1 MKNLISM
8 MLMLCAVITFSACS
22 SDDDGPS
29 NPVSNPIIPQSAKIG
44 SEVTIQGTGFA
55 AGQTLWLVPEYGEAV
70 DVKAKMATSGAKFT
84 VPYTLN
90 KGKVDVVLQVEN
102 NKWTLGSMT
111 LLAAENPITAISVPS
126 GLALGKEVTI
136 AGIGFAEGDKIV
148 LIPVANAATK
158 SYMTDKTPQ
167 GTTVGT
173 TVAADGVKF
182 TVPADLAEGEY
193 TVFLVRGNSTWAL
206 GTTAVYVDRRIE
218 SITITD
224 NDMLTMYAPMLG
236 LADGKLVVTFDYNE
250 NGSLKALT
258 TNGGINWAFEYDG
271 KTITTTSVFAGAPFK
286 YTIDDQGRVISST
299 GLDMYGEE
307 VAYTWSYDAN
317 GYLESVKQVGAA
329 DDADVN
335 LLNTYTDGNL
345 SAYTMSMANELTTD
359 KSIRTCPN
367 TVEPLYLLNGFSLM
381 QTRED
386 LFLGFLLNRNVKV
399 STYVPNQLIAS
410 DIDYATGGDTKN
422 TVAIEKSFE
431 NNCLTL
437 KTTGG
442 AISQAQA
449 MLSNTVV
456 IKYQN
461 K

>member
-1 MKNLISM
+1 MKKLISM

-29 NPVSNPIIPQSAKIG
+29 NPVSNPTIPQSAKIG
-44 SEVTIQGTGFA
+44 AEVTIQGTGFA

-70 DVKAKMATSGAKFT
+70 NVNAKMATSGAKFT

-102 NKWTLGSMT
+102 NKWTLGTMT

-206 GTTAVYVDRRIE
+206 GTTTVYVDRRIE
-218 SITITD
+218 SITISDHMMLSSPLTATFHYN
-224 NDMLTMYAPMLG
+224 NDGALEKITTNDKYTWEFAYSGNTVTVAPVTLPLEKLTYTL
-236 LADGKLVVTFDYNE
+236 DE
-250 NGSLKALT
+250 NGR
-258 TNGGINWAFEYDG
+258 
-271 KTITTTSVFAGAPFK
+271 IT
-286 YTIDDQGRVISST
+286 SST
-299 GLDMYGEE
+299 GFSMQTGEE
-307 VAYTWSYDAN
+307 VVYAWNYDAEGHLVGILDKANAESEENLTAKYEN
-317 GYLESVKQVGAA
+317 GDLSEY
-329 DDADVN
+329 N
-335 LLNTYTDGNL
+335 LI
-345 SAYTMSMANELTTD
+345 LTNNFTSN
-359 KSIRTCPN
+359 KSIRVCPN
-367 TVEPLYLLNGFSLM
+367 TTEPAYLVNIFALM
-381 QTRED
+381 MTRED
-386 LFLGFLLNRNVKV
+386 LFLGFLLNRNVTT
-399 STYVPNQLIAS
+399 STYVPNKLLAG
-410 DIDYATGGDTKN
+410 DYNENYEEIQNEAPIETGFNNN
-422 TVAIEKSFE
+422 T
-431 NNCLTL
+431 LTL
-437 KTTGG
+437 KTTGMY
-442 AISQAQA
+442 ISAGQS
-449 MLSNTVV
+449 MLANTVTV
-456 IKYQN
+456 KYQN

>member
-1 MKNLISM
+1 M
-8 MLMLCAVITFSACS
+8 
-22 SDDDGPS
+22 
-29 NPVSNPIIPQSAKIG
+29 
-44 SEVTIQGTGFA
+44 
-55 AGQTLWLVPEYGEAV
+55 
-70 DVKAKMATSGAKFT
+70 
-84 VPYTLN
+84 
-90 KGKVDVVLQVEN
+90 QVEN

-148 LIPVANAATK
+148 LIPVANATK
-158 SYMTDKTPQ
+158 SYMIDKTPQ
-167 GTTVGT
+167 GTTIDA
-173 TVAADGVKF
+173 TVTADGVKF
-182 TVPADLAEGEY
+182 TVPADLTEGEY
-193 TVFLVRGNSTWAL
+193 TVSLVRGKYTWAL

-286 YTIDDQGRVISST
+286 YTIDDQGRIISST
-299 GLDMYGEE
+299 GYDMYGED
-307 VAYTWSYDAN
+307 VTYTWSYDAN

-335 LLNTYTDGNL
+335 ILNTYTDGNL
-345 SAYTMSMANELTTD
+345 SAYTMSMTNELTTD

-367 TVEPLYLLNGFSLM
+367 TVEPLYLLNGFSFM

>member
-1 MKNLISM
+1 MKKLISM

-29 NPVSNPIIPQSAKIG
+29 NPVSNPTVPQSAKIG
-44 SEVTIQGTGFA
+44 AEVTIQGTGFA

-193 TVFLVRGNSTWAL
+193 TVSLVRGNSTWAL

-236 LADGKLVVTFDYNE
+236 LEDGKLVVTFDYNE
-250 NGSLKALT
+250 NGSLKAISS
-258 TNGGINWAFEYDG
+258 NGTVGWAFEYNG
-271 KTITTTSVFAGAPFK
+271 KTITTTNSYSQPLA
-286 YTIDDQGRVISST
+286 YTIDDQGRIISST
-299 GLDMYGEE
+299 GYDMYGEE

-345 SAYTMSMANELTTD
+345 SAYTMSMVNELTTD

-410 DIDYATGGDTKN
+410 DIDYSTGGETKN

-456 IKYQN
+456 VKYQN

>member
-1 MKNLISM
+1 MKKLISM
-8 MLMLCAVITFSACS
+8 MLMLCAVITFCS

-29 NPVSNPIIPQSAKIG
+29 NPVSNPTVPQSAKIG
-44 SEVTIQGTGFA
+44 AEVTIQGTGFA

-90 KGKVDVVLQVEN
+90 EGKVDVVLQVEN

-148 LIPVANAATK
+148 LIPVANATK
-158 SYMTDKTPQ
+158 SHMIDKTPQ

-182 TVPADLAEGEY
+182 TVLADLAEGEY
-193 TVFLVRGNSTWAL
+193 TVFLVRGKYTWAL

-345 SAYTMSMANELTTD
+345 SAYTMSMTNELTTD

-422 TVAIEKSFE
+422 TVAIEKSFK

>member
-1 MKNLISM
+1 MKKLISM

-29 NPVSNPIIPQSAKIG
+29 NPVSNPTIPQSAKIG
-44 SEVTIQGTGFA
+44 AEVTIQGTGFA

-90 KGKVDVVLQVEN
+90 KGKADVVLQVEN

-136 AGIGFAEGDKIV
+136 AGIGFAEGDKVV
-148 LIPVANAATK
+148 LIPVANATK
-158 SYMTDKTPQ
+158 SYMIDKTPQ

-236 LADGKLVVTFDYNE
+236 LEDGKLVVTFNYNE
-250 NGSLKALT
+250 DGSLKAISS
-258 TNGGINWAFEYDG
+258 NGTVGWAFEYNG
-271 KTITTTSVFAGAPFK
+271 KTITTTNSYSQPLA
-286 YTIDDQGRVISST
+286 YTIDDQGRIISST
-299 GLDMYGEE
+299 GYDMYGEE

-345 SAYTMSMANELTTD
+345 SAYTMSMVNELTTD

-399 STYVPNQLIAS
+399 STYVPNQLIAT
-410 DIDYATGGDTKN
+410 DIDYSIGGETKN

-456 IKYQN
+456 VKYQN

>member
-1 MKNLISM
+1 MKKLISM

-29 NPVSNPIIPQSAKIG
+29 NPVSNPTVPQSAKIG
-44 SEVTIQGTGFA
+44 AEVTIQGTGFA
-55 AGQTLWLVPEYGEAV
+55 EGQTLWLVPEYGEAV
-70 DVKAKMATSGAKFT
+70 NVNAKMATSGAKFT

-102 NKWTLGSMT
+102 NKWTLGTMT

-206 GTTAVYVDRRIE
+206 GTTTVYVDRRIE
-218 SITITD
+218 SITISDHMMLSSPLTATFHYN
-224 NDMLTMYAPMLG
+224 NDGALEKITTNDKYTWEFAYSGNTVTVAPVTLPLEKLTYTL
-236 LADGKLVVTFDYNE
+236 DE
-250 NGSLKALT
+250 NGR
-258 TNGGINWAFEYDG
+258 
-271 KTITTTSVFAGAPFK
+271 IT
-286 YTIDDQGRVISST
+286 SST
-299 GLDMYGEE
+299 GFSMQTGEE
-307 VAYTWSYDAN
+307 VVYAWNYDAEGHLVGILDKANAESEENLTAKYEN
-317 GYLESVKQVGAA
+317 GDLSEY
-329 DDADVN
+329 N
-335 LLNTYTDGNL
+335 LI
-345 SAYTMSMANELTTD
+345 LTNNFTSN
-359 KSIRTCPN
+359 KSIRVCPN
-367 TVEPLYLLNGFSLM
+367 TTEPAYLVNIFALM
-381 QTRED
+381 MTRED
-386 LFLGFLLNRNVKV
+386 LFLGFLLNRNVTT
-399 STYVPNQLIAS
+399 STYVPNKLLAG
-410 DIDYATGGDTKN
+410 DYNENYEEIQNEAPIETGFNNN
-422 TVAIEKSFE
+422 T
-431 NNCLTL
+431 LTL
-437 KTTGG
+437 KTTGMY
-442 AISQAQA
+442 ISAGQS
-449 MLSNTVV
+449 MLANTVTV
-456 IKYQN
+456 KYQN

>member
-1 MKNLISM
+1 MKKLISM

-29 NPVSNPIIPQSAKIG
+29 NPVSSPTIPQSAKIG
-44 SEVTIQGTGFA
+44 AEVTIQGTGFA

-70 DVKAKMATSGAKFT
+70 NVNAKMATSGAKFT

-90 KGKVDVVLQVEN
+90 EGKVDVVLQVEN

-148 LIPVANAATK
+148 LIPVANTTK
-158 SYMTDKTPQ
+158 SYMIDKTPQ
-167 GTTVGT
+167 GTTVVP

-182 TVPADLAEGEY
+182 TVLADLAEGEY

-218 SITITD
+218 SITISD

-236 LADGKLVVTFDYNE
+236 LEDGKLVVTFNYNE
-250 NGSLKALT
+250 DGSLKAIT
-258 TNGGINWAFEYDG
+258 SNGNVEWAFEYNG
-271 KTITTTSVFAGAPFK
+271 KTITTTNSYSQPLA
-286 YTIDDQGRVISST
+286 YTIDDQGRIISST
-299 GLDMYGEE
+299 GYDMYGEE

-345 SAYTMSMANELTTD
+345 SAYTMSMVNELTTD

-410 DIDYATGGDTKN
+410 DIDYSTGGETKN
-422 TVAIEKSFE
+422 TVAIEKSLE

-456 IKYQN
+456 VKYQN

>member
-1 MKNLISM
+1 MKKLISM

-29 NPVSNPIIPQSAKIG
+29 NPVSNPTIPQSAKIG
-44 SEVTIQGTGFA
+44 AEVTIQGTGFA

-90 KGKVDVVLQVEN
+90 EGKVDVVLQVEN
-102 NKWTLGSMT
+102 NKWTLGTMT

-236 LADGKLVVTFDYNE
+236 LADGKLVVTFDYNKD
-250 NGSLKALT
+250 GSLKALT
-258 TNGGINWAFEYDG
+258 TNGGIAWAFEYDG

-286 YTIDDQGRVISST
+286 YTIDDQGRIISST
-299 GLDMYGEE
+299 GYDMYGED
-307 VAYTWSYDAN
+307 VTYTWSYDAN
-317 GYLESVKQVGAA
+317 GYLESVKQVG
-329 DDADVN
+329 DADVN
-335 LLNTYTDGNL
+335 ILNTYTDGNL
-345 SAYTMSMANELTTD
+345 SAYTMSMTNELTTD

-367 TVEPLYLLNGFSLM
+367 TVEPLYLLNGFSFM